1 MIIIAMLIL
10 PTFTGF
16 TEVYSDSPV
25 SQGNGWGVFSV
36 EAHGLA
42 VYDYDGDNVQ
52 EVIVS
57 PDKIIDIYSLFQ
69 GPYKNLENLE
79 VISDY
84 LITYGSSGVRVFEG
98 MNQVYS
104 YANVHQVTSDLEKQ
118 GFILDDKVITAY
130 KTWDIFIPSS
140 NPVLAFRYNSPIIA
154 YQSTVNGNINIIY
167 NGHTHEISIKAQPI
181 AAHVVGSSLFIL
193 AKTTSQLVLVDVT
206 NMTTWDFITE
216 GLSLPTNS
224 TVIGFDIPEAS
235 FVVAARGMIY
245 LAGLNGTV
253 TLFPARPLCT
263 YGSDMLIL
271 QQDKIVDFNGYSGLI
286 IKSFPL
292 PPINNIKYAACNRN
306 VIAVSDG
313 SNVAVYYPAE
323 KPRLTIIADRTVF
336 ALSPLYYRVDYSGA
350 ENVLVTVNGSIINT
364 VGSIVFNRSGVYR
377 MKAVASNKF
386 MESTAYADITV
397 LPRPLKIDIKF
408 NETPV
413 VFKKAVVTVETYD
426 ALTNKKVITPCT
438 MTVPGLSKPLLTDSW
453 MQESFFVKPTPGTYA
468 VSVTCGDGE
477 VYQKTNS
484 SLAMIVKP
492 AQTFLEVRHPYK
504 GVVVFYIADEL
515 GQLVRGKISIACCNG
530 TVESSNPL
538 TFQLS
543 PGNHSALV
551 TFTPYESYYQP
562 LKARVQL
569 VYSTSVNE
577 TMKGYKVYV
586 EKVPYN
592 VTKTLTQIIP
602 TTLTKSVKQTNYM
615 ALALAV
621 VVTAIASPVVY
632 HYMHEKGLLAKIS
645 AFFSRKPKEEVA
657 EAGEEETGEEL
668 G

>member
-1 MIIIAMLIL
+1 MLIL
-10 PTFTGF
+10 PLFTGF

-36 EAHGLA
+36 ETHGLA
-42 VYDYDGDNVQ
+42 VYDYDSDNVQ

-57 PDKIIDIYSLFQ
+57 PDKVIDIYSLFK

-79 VISDY
+79 VIGYY
-84 LITYGSSGVRVFEG
+84 LVTYGSSGVRVFKG
-98 MNQVYS
+98 MNQVYT
-104 YANVHQVTSDLEKQ
+104 YANVHKVTSDLEKQ
-118 GFILDDKVITAY
+118 GFILDDKVVTAY

-140 NPVLAFRYNSPIIA
+140 NPVLAFHYNSPIIA

-167 NGHTHEISIKAQPI
+167 DGHTSEIGIKAQPI

-193 AKTTSQLVLVDVT
+193 AKTASQLILVDVT
-206 NMTTWDFITE
+206 NMTSWSFVTE

-224 TVIGFDIPEAS
+224 SVIGFDIPEAS

-245 LAGLNGTV
+245 LAGLNGAV

-271 QQDKIVDFNGYSGLI
+271 QEDKIVDFNGYSGLI
-286 IKSFPL
+286 VRSYPL
-292 PPINNIKYAACNRN
+292 PPIDDIKYAACNRN

-313 SNVAVYYPAE
+313 SSVAVYYPAE

-350 ENVLVTVNGSIINT
+350 ENVLVTVNGSIVSS

-377 MKAVASNKF
+377 IKAVASNKF

-397 LPRPLKIDIKF
+397 LLRPLKVDIKF
-408 NETPV
+408 NGTPI

-426 ALTNKKVITPCT
+426 ALTNEKVITPCT

-453 MQESFFVKPTPGTYA
+453 MQESFLVKPTPGTYA

-484 SLAMIVKP
+484 SFVMIVKP

-504 GVVVFYIADEL
+504 GVVAFYVTDEL
-515 GQLVRGKISIACCNG
+515 GQLVRGKLSVACCNG

-562 LKARVQL
+562 LRVRAQL
-569 VYSTSVNE
+569 VYSSPVNG
-577 TMKGYKVYV
+577 TLKGYKVYV

-592 VTKTLTQIIP
+592 VTKTLTQMIP
-602 TTLTKSVKQTNYM
+602 TTLTKNVKQTNYM
-615 ALALAV
+615 VLALAV
-621 VVTAIASPVVY
+621 IVTAIASPVVY
-632 HYMHEKGLLAKIS
+632 HYMHEKGLLARIS
-645 AFFSRKPKEEVA
+645 AFFSRKRKEGVTEV
-657 EAGEEETGEEL
+657 GEEESGAESE
-668 G
+668 